1 LISGPRQAYKNGQ
14 TQLLLADARRAPAER
29 CPTTRTDG
37 TLPVVRGHAIF
48 LLVFNAVYA
57 TGGRGRLRFEGEPTS
72 EMKKRLAV
80 IAASRLRFQLK
91 IFAAT

>member
-1 LISGPRQAYKNGQ
+1 LPNDANGWNAAGCTGPR
-14 TQLLLADARRAPAER
+14 
-29 CPTTRTDG
+29 
-37 TLPVVRGHAIF
+37 HF

-91 IFAAT
+91 ILAAT